1 MGGGGKGEW
10 QDWGRGGE
18 RVCVGGGWGGDG
30 DGNREGGMGG
40 GGGGTGVGVLAGGG
54 GEVGGVMG
62 GTGQHGPSRCLPA
75 MAAGLCTHKSV
86 VYWVGRHQQMALFL
100 GYERLL
106 SPEFTALP

>member
-54 GEVGGVMG
+54 RWGGVMG